1 MSTQLDLPASA
12 LGKLDRELR
21 GRLIAPLDE
30 EYNQA
35 RSVWNG
41 SIDKFPALIVRAA
54 DEADVAAA
62 ITFARRHELPLAV
75 RGGAHNVAGSGTC
88 DNGMVIDLGA
98 LNSVRVDE
106 AARLAV
112 AGGGTVWGGFDA
124 ATAPYGLHTTGGLIS
139 TTGIAGLTLGGGIGW
154 LMRKHGLACDNLLGA
169 TMITAEGEMILVS
182 ETSHPEL
189 LWVLRG
195 GGGNF
200 GVATSLTYRLRPLSE
215 VLGGLLLYRAA
226 RAARGCGSVRQLGWR
241 SPWAVLWAARQ
252 GQTAR
257 SAPSPKR
264 HGC

>member
-1 MSTQLDLPASA
+1 MSTQLDLPPSA

-21 GRLIAPLDE
+21 GRLITPLDE

-62 ITFARRHELPLAV
+62 ITIARRHELPLAV

-112 AGGGTVWGGFDA
+112 AEVA
-124 ATAPYGLHTTGGLIS
+124 RS
-139 TTGIAGLTLGGGIGW
+139 
-154 LMRKHGLACDNLLGA
+154 GA
-169 TMITAEGEMILVS
+169 VS
-182 ETSHPEL
+182 M
-189 LWVLRG
+189 
-195 GGGNF
+195 
-200 GVATSLTYRLRPLSE
+200 LRPRRTDCIPRVVSSRRPE
-215 VLGGLLLYRAA
+215 S
-226 RAARGCGSVRQLGWR
+226 RGS
-241 SPWAVLWAARQ
+241 
-252 GQTAR
+252 R
-257 SAPSPKR
+257 SAAALV
-264 HGC
+264 G